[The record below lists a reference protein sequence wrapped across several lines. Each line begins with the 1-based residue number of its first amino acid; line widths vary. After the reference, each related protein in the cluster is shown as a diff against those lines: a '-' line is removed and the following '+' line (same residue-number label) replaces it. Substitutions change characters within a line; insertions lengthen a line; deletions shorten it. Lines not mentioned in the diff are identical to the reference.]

1 MSKTLWIDI
10 ETLSFD
16 AYRPD
21 IIQLAGFI
29 EIDNKIV
36 EKFNWFIQPCVSDDD
51 GNERGIWEF
60 HQKNLGYT
68 KDQIINEFTP
78 ARTAYKEFVQMLN
91 KYCDKYDRNDK
102 FVLGGYNVQFDLGKL
117 NGWFK
122 HFGDNYLFS
131 YISSIKYDPMYI
143 VPFIIQDYPFNRMK
157 LGQMWDYLVDC
168 GMPVPKKF
176 KDQNHSADSDI
187 IKTYWIW
194 KKICVPSREAF
205 LN

>member
-1 MSKTLWIDI
+1 MAVPGAILSMPYIGDTDRADI
-10 ETLSFD
+10 EFGIEMGFEFLAASF
-16 AYRPD
+16 
-21 IIQLAGFI
+21 
-29 EIDNKIV
+29 
-36 EKFNWFIQPCVSDDD
+36 
-51 GNERGIWEF
+51 
-60 HQKNLGYT
+60 
-68 KDQIINEFTP
+68 
-78 ARTAYKEFVQMLN
+78 ARTKEDILDGLPAEEVYKEFVQMLN

-102 FVLGGYNVQFDLGKL
+102 FALGGYNVQFDLGKL

-168 GMPVPKKF
+168 GMPIPKKF